1 LSAVGAAQ
9 DIASRNQPAFD
20 VDRFERI
27 ADLPIIS
34 PWVANPSLHLGI
46 RTMNTMRAVWIS
58 SFGGPEVL
66 EIRQVDRPAINNE
79 QVLVRVRASSL
90 NRADLLQRQGKYPPP
105 PGFPAE
111 IPGIEFA
118 GEIAEIGSSVRQWKQ
133 GQRVFGLIGGGAH
146 AEYLATSEPLLAEIP
161 SNLSFEQAAAIP
173 EVFITAHDALWTQA
187 ALRPGETVLI
197 HAVGSGVGLAAVQ
210 LCRAIQ
216 AVPYGTS
223 RTADKIE
230 QSKLLGLEAGA
241 VVRENFDALDAAA
254 QKWTGGKG
262 INVVLDLVGGPYVK
276 ASQKLMSNKGRIVLV
291 GTIAGGSY
299 ELDAR
304 YMLSKRLKVWGTV
317 LRARS
322 LEEKI
327 EVTKKFAAEIVPL
340 LASGVLRPN
349 VDSTFKLDEI
359 SKAHQRLESNET
371 LGKVVITL

>member
-1 LSAVGAAQ
+1 
-9 DIASRNQPAFD
+9 
-20 VDRFERI
+20 
-27 ADLPIIS
+27 
-34 PWVANPSLHLGI
+34 
-46 RTMNTMRAVWIS
+46 MNTMQAVWIS
-58 SFGGPEVL
+58 TFGGPEVL
-66 EIRQVDRPAINNE
+66 EIREVGKPDINDD

-118 GEIAEIGSSVRQWKQ
+118 GEVAAVGDSVREWKP

-146 AEYLATSEPLLAEIP
+146 AGYLVTYERLLAEVP
-161 SNLSFEQAAAIP
+161 ANLSFEQAAAVP

-187 ALRPGETVLI
+187 QLRPGESVLI

-216 AVPYGTS
+216 AVPFGTS

-230 QSKLLGLEAGA
+230 RSKAVGLEAGLA
-241 VVRENFDALDAAA
+241 VRDNFQELTAAV
-254 QKWTGGKG
+254 QQWTSGKG
-262 INVVLDLVGGPYVK
+262 MNVVLDLAGGPYVK
-276 ASQKLMSNKGRIVLV
+276 ASQAVLAPKGRMVLV
-291 GTIAGGSY
+291 GTVAGGSY

-304 YMLSKRLKVWGTV
+304 FMLSKRLKVWGTV
-317 LRARS
+317 LRART

-327 EVTKKFAAEIVPL
+327 EVTQRFAAEVVPL

-349 VDSTFKLDEI
+349 IDTVFPLAEI
-359 SKAHQRLESNET
+359 GKAHARLESNET
-371 LGKVVITL
+371 FGKVVVVMR

>member
-1 LSAVGAAQ
+1 
-9 DIASRNQPAFD
+9 
-20 VDRFERI
+20 
-27 ADLPIIS
+27 
-34 PWVANPSLHLGI
+34 
-46 RTMNTMRAVWIS
+46 MNTMQAVWIS

-66 EIRQVDRPAINNE
+66 EIREVGKPIINDD

-118 GEIAEIGSSVRQWKQ
+118 GEVAEVGASVRQWKP

-146 AEYLATSEPLLAEIP
+146 AEYLVTYERLLAEIP
-161 SNLSFEQAAAIP
+161 ANLSFEQAAAVP

-187 ALRPGETVLI
+187 NLRPGETVLI

-223 RTADKIE
+223 RTAGKIE
-230 QSKLLGLEAGA
+230 KAKPLGLEAGV
-241 VVRENFDALDAAA
+241 VVRDSFDDLQSAA
-254 QKWTGGKG
+254 QKWADGKG
-262 INVVLDLVGGPYVK
+262 INVVLDLVGGAYVK
-276 ASQKLMSNKGRIVLV
+276 ASQALLAQHGRMVLV
-291 GTIAGGSY
+291 GTVAGGKY

-304 YMLSKRLKVWGTV
+304 YMLSRRLKVWGTV
-317 LRARS
+317 LRARA

-327 EVTKKFAAEIVPL
+327 ETTQRFEAEVVPL

-349 VDSTFKLDEI
+349 IDSVFLLAEI
-359 SKAHQRLESNET
+359 SKAHERLESNET
-371 LGKVVITL
+371 FGKVVLRIE

>member
-1 LSAVGAAQ
+1 M
-9 DIASRNQPAFD
+9 
-20 VDRFERI
+20 
-27 ADLPIIS
+27 
-34 PWVANPSLHLGI
+34 
-46 RTMNTMRAVWIS
+46 TNTMQAVWIS
-58 SFGGPEVL
+58 KPGGPDVL
-66 EIRQVDRPAINNE
+66 EIREVGKPDINDD

-118 GEIAEIGSSVRQWKQ
+118 GEVADVGASVRQWKP

-146 AEYLATSEPLLAEIP
+146 AEYLVTYERLLAEIP
-161 SNLSFEQAAAIP
+161 ANLNFVQAAAIP

-187 ALRPGETVLI
+187 QLRPGESVLI

-216 AVPYGTS
+216 AVPFGTS

-230 QSKLLGLEAGA
+230 KSKPLGLEAGLA
-241 VVRENFDALDAAA
+241 LRDNFDDLTSAA
-254 QKWTGGKG
+254 QKWTAGKG

-276 ASQKLMSNKGRIVLV
+276 ASQAVLAGKGRMVLV
-291 GTIAGGSY
+291 GTVAGGSY

-304 YMLSKRLKVWGTV
+304 FMLSKRLKVWGTV

-327 EVTKKFAAEIVPL
+327 EVTQKFAAEVVPL
-340 LASGVLRPN
+340 LANDVLRPN
-349 VDSTFKLDEI
+349 IDTVFPLAEI
-359 SKAHQRLESNET
+359 AKAHARLESNET
-371 LGKVVITL
+371 FGKVVVVMP

>member
-1 LSAVGAAQ
+1 
-9 DIASRNQPAFD
+9 
-20 VDRFERI
+20 
-27 ADLPIIS
+27 
-34 PWVANPSLHLGI
+34 
-46 RTMNTMRAVWIS
+46 MNTMRAVWIS

-66 EIRQVDRPAINNE
+66 EIRQVDRPAINDE

-118 GEIAEIGSSVRQWKQ
+118 GEIAEVGSSARQWKP
-133 GQRVFGLIGGGAH
+133 GQRVFGLISGGAH
-146 AEYLATSEPLLAEIP
+146 AEYLATSEHLLAEIP
-161 SNLSFEQAAAIP
+161 ANLTFEQAAAIP

-187 ALRPGETVLI
+187 GLRPGETVLI

-223 RTADKIE
+223 RTAGKIE
-230 QSKLLGLEAGA
+230 QSKPLGLEAGA
-241 VVRENFDALDAAA
+241 VVRENFDALESAA

-262 INVVLDLVGGPYVK
+262 ISVVLDLVGGAYVK
-276 ASQKLMSNKGRIVLV
+276 ASQKLMANKGRIVLV
-291 GTIAGGSY
+291 GTVAGGSY

-327 EVTKKFAAEIVPL
+327 EVTKRFAAEVVPL

-349 VDSTFKLDEI
+349 IDSTFKLDEI
-359 SKAHQRLESNET
+359 GKAHQRLESNET
-371 LGKVVITL
+371 LGKVVITF